1 MLGFLLVWF
10 LKHPAL
16 RYGGYVLIAL
26 PILIINSYFLT
37 KFINS
42 KKNITKKTFLIVV
55 ITIIIFNGRNIDR
68 IYNEIDIY
76 KYPIFEKPF
85 FRVKET
91 NFYKVISYNKLN
103 IYANNN
109 DMCWSTPTPCTYNPN
124 LIVKEKYGFYIVKRK
139 KN

>member
-1 MLGFLLVWF
+1 MRFYSFCYVLLGFLLVWF

-55 ITIIIFNGRNIDR
+55 ITIIIFNGRNR
-68 IYNEIDIY
+68 PS
-76 KYPIFEKPF
+76 KVVPSSVHEKKS
-85 FRVKET
+85 KER
-91 NFYKVISYNKLN
+91 NKL
-103 IYANNN
+103 I
-109 DMCWSTPTPCTYNPN
+109 
-124 LIVKEKYGFYIVKRK
+124 IVLFIIL
-139 KN
+139 